1 MDLHAACRAAS
12 ETAAR
17 IDARIKTKLVKHAR
31 KHRMSA
37 AEGTELAEAL
47 KRAAKHTKRL
57 HLDGQ
62 HRHQCPPGG
71 DGHRRPS

>member
-17 IDARIKTKLVKHAR
+17 IDARIKTKLVKHVH
-31 KHRMSA
+31 KHGMTQA
-37 AEGTELAEAL
+37 DGIELAEAL

-57 HLDGQ
+57 RIDEHG
-62 HRHQCPPGG
+62 RHKGL
-71 DGHRRPS
+71 